1 MSTYKN
7 VDVKINTMTTKTG
20 ETAEE
25 VQALENHVGDSETR
39 EFVKKVIE
47 EETESV
53 YILPRE
59 GAREVLTE
67 NRMELIEKLRED
79 DVNSLR
85 DLSRKLSRDV
95 SAVSRDLEVLWKND
109 IIEYEEEQNRK
120 IPKLTADKIVVE
132 PL

>member
-7 VDVKINTMTTKTG
+7 VDVKNNTMTTKTG
-20 ETAEE
+20 KATDKF
-25 VQALENHVGDSETR
+25 QALEKHVGDSETR
-39 EFVKKVIE
+39 EFVKNLVNE
-47 EETESV
+47 EDESV
-53 YILPRE
+53 YILPTE

-67 NRMELIEKLRED
+67 NRMEIIEKLRKDEID
-79 DVNSLR
+79 SLR
-85 DLSRKLSRDV
+85 DLSRKLERDV

-109 IIEYEEEQNRK
+109 IIEYEEQKNRK